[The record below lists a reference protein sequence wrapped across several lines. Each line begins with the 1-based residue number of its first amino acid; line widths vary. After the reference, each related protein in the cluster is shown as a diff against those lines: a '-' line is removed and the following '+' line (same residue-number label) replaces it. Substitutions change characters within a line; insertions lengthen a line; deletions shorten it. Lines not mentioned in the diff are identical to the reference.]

1 MTFEMGVVW
10 ALIVVVLYLFT
21 REDMAID
28 LVAVLASVLLM
39 MTGILTPAE
48 GLSGFSNAAT
58 GTVAAMFVLSAAVSK
73 TEIIELL
80 GLQLRRLTRLPFT
93 LSLLCMMFGV
103 ATISAFINNTATVAL
118 LIPVVLSVCRDID
131 SSPSRW
137 LLPLSFAS
145 LVGGMCTLVGTS
157 TNILV
162 SSLAKD
168 NGLEPFGMLE
178 FAPLGLLMMVTVI
191 PAMAFFG
198 YRLLPSRPAEQ
209 NLSESFEMG
218 EYIVNVVVPESSELV
233 GKSVDQFNRSD
244 LDILELVREEERIA
258 IPDPQLEL
266 KGNDTLVVRCS
277 VSELKKLRKR
287 EEVTFLPERSLSD
300 EQLESD
306 DAMLVEA
313 VIAPD
318 SDLVGRKLEDTRF
331 FETHEA
337 SVLALRHHGGLK
349 HSGVASR
356 NLIGGDSL
364 LLKVMRRQLENLR
377 RDPSLIVVSSFPD
390 PRVSGADTAKVVGV
404 LACVFLSVASG
415 LLPVLVAALAGCLAL
430 VFLNCLKLE
439 EVYQSI
445 EWKVIF
451 LLGGVLPLGLA
462 LEKTGGASLIGE
474 TIVDI
479 FGQFGP
485 QAVMS
490 ALYMVTALLTAVM
503 SNNATAALLT
513 PIAIVTAEN
522 LGVDPRPF
530 LVAITFGASTAF
542 MTPMGYQTNL
552 MVYSAGGYQFTDYLK
567 VGIPLNLLCWV
578 VASVAIPWIWAF

>member
-1 MTFEMGVVW
+1 LTFEMGVVW

-39 MTGILTPAE
+39 MTGVLTPAE

-93 LSLLCMMFGV
+93 LSLLCMMLGV

-198 YRLLPSRPAEQ
+198 YRLLPSQPAEQ

-218 EYIVNVVVPESSELV
+218 EYIVNVVVPERSELV

-244 LDILELVREEERIA
+244 LDILELVRENERIA

-266 KGNDTLVVRCS
+266 KANDTLVVRCS

-300 EQLESD
+300 DQLESD

-404 LACVFLSVASG
+404 LACVFLSVALG

-552 MVYSAGGYQFTDYLK
+552 MVYSAGGYQFNDYLK